1 MLCFKD
7 AVRRSRPR
15 STRRFPNGWLAGCAS
30 GRKQFLSPMDVV
42 AQEMLKRKRKESWA
56 WTFLPHT
63 GGKGFHQALLPVST
77 QETCLWPIPLPC
89 PPLCLACKLSVL
101 GPMCWNDVDGGH
113 MCAKCLQLGW
123 SWLGSDYLLVGMGRG
138 GLGRKF
144 NSHSLVICKSIVIGS
159 C

>member
-15 STRRFPNGWLAGCAS
+15 STCRFPNGWLAGCAS

-77 QETCLWPIPLPC
+77 QETLPLANSSTLSSPLPG
-89 PPLCLACKLSVL
+89 V
-101 GPMCWNDVDGGH
+101 
-113 MCAKCLQLGW
+113 
-123 SWLGSDYLLVGMGRG
+123 
-138 GLGRKF
+138 
-144 NSHSLVICKSIVIGS
+144 
-159 C
+159 